1 MYGSLVDANSTIG
14 IVVAAIGA
22 LEFNTIELGEL
33 TVAGVRRL
41 LLTYQMSSP
50 DLGQLRSIG

>member
-14 IVVAAIGA
+14 IVVAAIRA
-22 LEFNTIELGEL
+22 LEFNTIELSEM

-41 LLTYQMSSP
+41 LLT
-50 DLGQLRSIG
+50 